1 MLRRNPAWPI
11 TAMLAGYPIWWALG
25 IGDYVFVLLAIPMA
39 SRMWAWHSHGYRT
52 IRVPR
57 GFGIW
62 LLFLVCMLAGVAMLS
77 LTAPGTIPSPVGT
90 RVISFSVRAASY
102 LSVTILLLYV
112 GNLTERELPRQRIAW
127 LLGLVA
133 LYTIAGGLAGVL
145 DPSFAF
151 NSPTLLLL
159 PHSLQSNLFV
169 LAEMRPSFAQVQ
181 SVLGA
186 AEGRPDAPFRYTNT
200 WGNCLA
206 LLLPWLISAWAI
218 HGTRRQRV
226 IAGIALVLV
235 IVPIVY
241 SLNRGLWIA
250 LIFAA
255 GYLAVRLAAQGRLAM
270 LGTACVG
277 LVLVVLVV
285 VASPLQNLISQRLAN
300 GKSDS
305 HRASASVLATV
316 DGLASPIIGYG
327 DTRHQRGSVTSIA
340 VGRTAKCPSC
350 GETSVGNNGQVWLLF
365 ICNGF
370 VGAALYLGFFGYGI
384 WRYRRDKTPYGL
396 AGVLVL
402 LLTFIFMIAYD
413 AVGAPL
419 GFTMLAYAMLWRN
432 DMAKG
437 DNAPAVLAGKPA

>member
-1 MLRRNPAWPI
+1 
-11 TAMLAGYPIWWALG
+11 MLAGYPIWWALG
-25 IGDYVFVLLAIPMA
+25 VGDYVFVLLAIPMA
-39 SRMWAWHSHGYRT
+39 SRMWAWHAHGSRT

-62 LLFLVCMLAGVAMLS
+62 LLFLLCMLAGVTMLT
-77 LTAPGTIPSPVGT
+77 LTAPGTLPGPVGT
-90 RVISFSVRAASY
+90 RFISFSVRAASY
-102 LSVTILLLYV
+102 LGVTVLLLFA
-112 GNLTERELPRQRIAW
+112 GNLTERELPRQRLAW

-133 LYTIAGGLAGVL
+133 LYTIGGGLAGVL
-145 DPSFAF
+145 DPTFEF

-169 LAEMRPSFAQVQ
+169 LAEMRPSFAQIQ
-181 SVLGA
+181 SLLGSP
-186 AEGRPDAPFRYTNT
+186 EGRPDAPFRYTNT

-206 LLLPWLISAWAI
+206 LLLPWLISAWSI
-218 HGTRRQRV
+218 RGTRRQRI
-226 IAGIALVLV
+226 IAGVALVLV

-241 SLNRGLWIA
+241 SLNRGLWLA

-270 LGTACVG
+270 LGFASAG
-277 LVLVVLVV
+277 LVV
-285 VASPLQNLISQRLAN
+285 VVLLIAVSPLQGLISQRLAN

-305 HRASASVLATV
+305 HRASSSILATV
-316 DGLASPIIGYG
+316 DALASPIIGYG
-327 DTRHQRGSVTSIA
+327 DTRHQRGSDTSIA
-340 VGRTAKCPSC
+340 IGRTAKCPSC

-402 LLTFIFMIAYD
+402 LLTFVFMISYD

-432 DMAKG
+432 DMARR
-437 DNAPAVLAGKPA
+437 DEAPAVLAGRSA